1 MPFTFYTVFA
11 IVLIERNPVSAK
23 LQSAASRKSKGA
35 AKFMR
40 KKRMILILLS
50 AAVIGGTALFAF
62 QSRKS
67 PVDSTGY
74 KPNLANEYLVT
85 QYPDATGQQGTFYTI
100 EKEGALVVVDGGWAD
115 NADAVREVIR
125 QHGNV
130 VDAWIISHP
139 HKDHAGAFN
148 VIYADLQDITVRELY
163 DNSYD
168 YDFIESVG
176 EPYDDITVMEEF
188 YRLTKDADNLTHLKR
203 GDKLKVCGLDLE
215 VFNAYDDN
223 VLSHVGSE
231 KDYQN
236 NASLLFKLSSENSSI
251 LFCSDIKYDMSDYL
265 LESAGSRLASDYVQ
279 TGHHG
284 NWSFYDTFYDRAD
297 ASVYFI
303 DAPTGITDN
312 PDFPASSLK
321 QELAEKGRTVLD
333 FGTAPNT
340 VTLK

>member
-1 MPFTFYTVFA
+1 M
-11 IVLIERNPVSAK
+11 N
-23 LQSAASRKSKGA
+23 
-35 AKFMR
+35 
-40 KKRMILILLS
+40 KKRTILILLS
-50 AAVIGGTALFAF
+50 AAAVILGTALFVLQGGKPSA
-62 QSRKS
+62 
-67 PVDSTGY
+67 DSTGY
-74 KPNLANEYLVT
+74 RPNLANEYLVT

-100 EKEGALVVVDGGWAD
+100 EKEGSLMIVDGGWAD
-115 NADAVREVIR
+115 NANAVREVIR

-148 VIYADLQDITVRELY
+148 VIYNDPQGITVRELY
-163 DNSYD
+163 DNGYD
-168 YDFIESVG
+168 YDFIESAG

-203 GDKLKVCGLDLE
+203 GDRLKVCGLELE
-215 VFNAYDDN
+215 VFNAFDDA
-223 VLSHVGSE
+223 VISHVGGE

-236 NASLLFKLSSENSSI
+236 NASLLFKLSSGENSI

-265 LESAGSRLASDYVQ
+265 LESWGSRLSSDYVQ

-284 NWSFYDTFYDRAD
+284 NWSFYDTFYERTD

-303 DAPTGITDN
+303 DAPTAITGS
-312 PDFPASSLK
+312 PDFPASALK
-321 QELAEKGRTVLD
+321 QGLAEQGNTVFD
-333 FGTAPNT
+333 FSTAPNT